1 MTELDSERVCA
12 VPQEM
17 LQGVNCPTLTEGRRE
32 ATVPVDIPW
41 LPHFVEDQPLTAG
54 ALAEV
59 FFVELEH
66 LSCEG
71 VGGVSIEVAIG
82 SRLKSFIDVSVEVLG
97 FENVVER
104 LLGWCGTVGDAERD
118 INYQA

>member
-1 MTELDSERVCA
+1 M
-12 VPQEM
+12 
-17 LQGVNCPTLTEGRRE
+17 
-32 ATVPVDIPW
+32 
-41 LPHFVEDQPLTAG
+41 PHFVEDQPLTAG

-97 FENVVER
+97 LEDIVKR
-104 LLGWCGTVGDAERD
+104 RQCGCGPVGDAEG
-118 INYQA
+118 NVSYKA